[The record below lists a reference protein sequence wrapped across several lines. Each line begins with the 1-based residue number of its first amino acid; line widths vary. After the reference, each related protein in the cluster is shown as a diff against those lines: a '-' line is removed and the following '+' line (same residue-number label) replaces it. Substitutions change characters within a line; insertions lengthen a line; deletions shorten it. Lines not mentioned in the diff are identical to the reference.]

1 MDNMTA
7 LVSAFARAYHYINND
22 AWVFADPLAEK
33 VLTDEEYSAI
43 SQNMSQGISFFAPE
57 FCGALE
63 EALRFIVD
71 HQLAPSVLARSA
83 FCERA
88 IDNAIRIG
96 CGQIVL
102 YACGYDTFS
111 LRNQHKGLKIYEL
124 DRPEMIKDK
133 QRRIKQ
139 TGLEPSCPV
148 EYIGCD
154 LSLPS
159 WKEELIHRGFDS
171 GKPSFGS
178 LLGIS
183 YYLSKEEWGH
193 LIGTIS
199 SFACEGSSI
208 CFDYP
213 LAESGAESRRNRE
226 LAAAA
231 GEPMK
236 AKYSYDEMEALLSE
250 EGFLIYEHMNAAEAT
265 EAFFREYNHKNA
277 EHSMRAPEG
286 VGYCLAVKNKFT
298 KGGYQI

>member
-22 AWVFADPLAEK
+22 TWVFADPYAEK
-33 VLTDEEYSAI
+33 MLADEENASI

-57 FCGALE
+57 FRGTPE
-63 EALRFIVD
+63 EALRYIVD
-71 HQLAPSVLARSA
+71 HQLAPSVLARCA

-88 IDNAIRIG
+88 IDNAVKIG
-96 CGQIVL
+96 CEQVVL

-111 LRNQHKGLKIYEL
+111 LRNQRKGLKIYEL
-124 DRPEMIKDK
+124 DRLEMVRDK
-133 QRRIKQ
+133 QHRINQ

-159 WKEELIHRGFDS
+159 WNEALIHRGFDS

-193 LIGTIS
+193 LIGMIS
-199 SFACEGSSI
+199 SFACEGASI

-213 LAESGAESRRNRE
+213 LAEDGAESRRNRE

-236 AKYSYDEMEALLSE
+236 AQYSYDEMEALLSKA
-250 EGFLIYEHMNAAEAT
+250 GFLIYEHMNAAEAT
-265 EAFFREYNHKNA
+265 ETFFREYNHKNV
-277 EHSMRAPEG
+277 EHSMTAPEG
-286 VGYCLAVKNKFT
+286 VGYCLAVK
-298 KGGYQI
+298 KG

>member
-1 MDNMTA
+1 MDNTTA
-7 LVSAFARAYHYINND
+7 KVSCFARAYHYRNNKSR
-22 AWVFADPLAEK
+22 VFADPYAEK
-33 VLTDEEYSAI
+33 ILTDEEYAAI
-43 SQNMSQGISFFAPE
+43 SQNMSQGISFFAPG
-57 FCGALE
+57 FRGTPE
-63 EALRFIVD
+63 EALRYIVD

-88 IDNAIRIG
+88 IDNAVRIG
-96 CGQIVL
+96 CGQVVL

-111 LRNQHKGLKIYEL
+111 LQNQRKGLKIYEL
-124 DRPEMIKDK
+124 DRPEMVRDK
-133 QRRIKQ
+133 QHRINQ
-139 TGLEPSCPV
+139 NGLEPSCPV

-159 WKEELIHRGFDS
+159 WNEALIHRGFDS

-193 LIGTIS
+193 LIGMIS

-213 LAESGAESRRNRE
+213 LAEGGAESRRNRE

-236 AKYSYDEMEALLSE
+236 AKYSYGEMEALLARA
-250 EGFLIYEHMNAAEAT
+250 GFLIYEHMNAAEAT
-265 EAFFREYNHKNA
+265 EAFFREYNHKNS
-277 EHSMRAPEG
+277 EHIMTALEG
-286 VGYCLAVKNKFT
+286 VGYCLAVKKHNAH
-298 KGGYQI
+298 